1 MFHKAVDLKFKEG
14 TILEMTF
21 QDGLVKQ
28 YDLAVLFDKYP
39 QLKAL
44 ENRELFLSGKLM
56 GMYGIVWNDD
66 LDIEAETNEEFIDKR
81 TEKLTELILRVWE
94 YPTL

>member
-28 YDLAVLFDKYP
+28 YDMAVLFDKYP
-39 QLKAL
+39 QLISQTVSQFS
-44 ENRELFLSGKLM
+44 ELRNLQPAG
-56 GMYGIVWNDD
+56 Y
-66 LDIEAETNEEFIDKR
+66 ETKPNEEF
-81 TEKLTELILRVWE
+81 TEEEFFEDEGKGEEQEPETEAAKKE
-94 YPTL
+94 K